1 MLEFDTLQ
9 WLPTHLAKM
18 QEWKEICKAYD
29 YLLSKAMAAADE
41 IYANQFIESLTELG
55 CVIWEKLLNINVT
68 EGETLEDRV
77 QAIKGYL
84 ASDLPYTENKLR
96 ESLNIAAGIDNA
108 TLKVDRQNYGINIEL
123 TINTP
128 GIVKSVQEIVY
139 RMRPCNMTVRVGI
152 TYKQTN
158 RIYVGWA
165 VKHTKKLYP
174 TDIDAEDPVKDMTVY
189 VNGTALLV
197 DADGSAL
204 IKGDIN
210 G

>member
-1 MLEFDTLQ
+1 MLEFDTIQ

-29 YLLSKAMAAADE
+29 YLLKKAMAAADE
-41 IYANQFIESLTELG
+41 IYANQFIDSLTELG

-68 EGETLEDRV
+68 DGEVLEDRV

-96 ESLNIAAGIDNA
+96 ESLGIAAGVDNV
-108 TLKVDRQNYGINIEL
+108 TLKVDRLNYGINIEL

-139 RMRPCNMTVRVGI
+139 RMRPCNMTVRVRI
-152 TYKQTN
+152 NYKQTDH
-158 RIYVGWA
+158 IYVGWA

-174 TDIDAEDPVKDMTVY
+174 TDIDAEDPCKDMTAY
-189 VNGTALLV
+189 VNGTALLT
-197 DADGSAL
+197 DSDGSVL